1 MGFFDPLVNEI
12 PLNLLFFGL
21 LPIRRNEVRSLCPI
35 LSIIKMHF
43 SRKKKEKS
51 LTPQTTTKQNQSN
64 IHLYEQIPFLHFKII
79 PEAARVYSQVDL
91 KSNYLASLISM
102 Q

>member
-1 MGFFDPLVNEI
+1 MDFISQYYQNA
-12 PLNLLFFGL
+12 LF
-21 LPIRRNEVRSLCPI
+21 
-35 LSIIKMHF
+35 
-43 SRKKKEKS
+43 KKKKGKKAS
-51 LTPQTTTKQNQSN
+51 HHKQQQNQSN